1 MARPGEPRWGQARL
15 RIERICAEPRSDREL
30 RAALLDEIKRV
41 VSFDSYAW
49 VGTDPSTTVGAS
61 PLAEVPSLDVLP
73 AMIRLKYLT
82 STNRWTS
89 LPADRVVTLLDATD
103 HHPERSMVWRELLHR
118 YGVADVASAVL
129 RDAYGC
135 WGFLDLWRDA
145 AFSAAECAFLTGVLP
160 GLTRSVRASLAATF
174 TPSPAGAL
182 PDGPAVLL
190 ISDMLEPEL
199 RTPHAEAHLRAL
211 LPTSPEHSPVPAV
224 ALNVAAQLLAVEA
237 GVDAHEPVAGL
248 HQSGGRWVQVRAAR
262 LDPRPRSG
270 ATIAV
275 TIEQATS
282 ERRLGIYCRAVGL
295 TPRETQLLS
304 RLVEGADTRG
314 VARALGIGEHTVN
327 DHLRSIFAKAGTNSR
342 RRLIANAHG

>member
-1 MARPGEPRWGQARL
+1 MARAGEPRWSQARL
-15 RIERICAEPRSDREL
+15 RIERLCAEPLPDRQL

-41 VSFDSYAW
+41 VPFDAYIW
-49 VGTDPSTTVGAS
+49 VGTDPATTVGAS

-82 STNRWTS
+82 STNRWTT
-89 LPADRVVTLLDATD
+89 LPSDRVVTLLDATD
-103 HHPERSMVWRELLHR
+103 HHPERSTVWRELLHR
-118 YGVADVASAVL
+118 YGVGDVASAVL

-135 WGFLDLWRDA
+135 WGFLDLWRST

-160 GLTRSVRASLAATF
+160 ELTRSVRARLAATF
-174 TPSPAGAL
+174 TTSPADAL

-190 ISDMLEPEL
+190 LTDTLEPEL
-199 RTPHAEAHLRAL
+199 RTPPAEAHLRAL
-211 LPTSPEHSPVPAV
+211 LPTSPGRSPVPAV

-275 TIEQATS
+275 PIEQATS
-282 ERRLGIYCRAVGL
+282 DRRIEIYCRAIGL
-295 TPRETQLLS
+295 SGRETQLVA
-304 RLVEGADTRG
+304 RLAEGADTRG
-314 VARALGIGEHTVN
+314 IARALGIAEHTVN

-342 RRLIANAHG
+342 RQLIANAHG